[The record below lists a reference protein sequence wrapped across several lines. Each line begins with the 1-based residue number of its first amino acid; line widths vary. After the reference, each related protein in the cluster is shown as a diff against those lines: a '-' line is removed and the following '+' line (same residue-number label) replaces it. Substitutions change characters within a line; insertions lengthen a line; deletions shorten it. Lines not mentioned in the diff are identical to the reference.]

1 MKEYI
6 YLTIFIIGLI
16 WKISERISFERK
28 KEQYDTKY
36 ISLYREH
43 NTMLILIFLALC
55 IDKCINVLFSPY

>member
-55 IDKCINVLFSPY
+55 IDKCINVSFSLY